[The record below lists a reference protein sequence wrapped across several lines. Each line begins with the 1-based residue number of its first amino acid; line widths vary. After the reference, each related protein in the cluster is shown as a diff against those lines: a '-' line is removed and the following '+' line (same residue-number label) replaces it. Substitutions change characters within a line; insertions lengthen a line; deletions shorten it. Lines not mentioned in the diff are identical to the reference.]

1 MSKCMKCGVMIVD
14 DTDQCPLCR
23 HVLKRE
29 GDFSNTYPDAI
40 GVTRRFRFVEN
51 LVLFLSLVTA
61 AVLAY
66 VNYVVHPDVPWC
78 MVVILVLFFGNAVL
92 RLAVIGKSGYMFKT
106 LTLWVLAVVMLFGID
121 RLTGFH
127 GWSLDYVLPGGILL
141 IDLAILVLMCTN
153 ARNWQSYMMA
163 QLLMILLSAVPLILV
178 LTGEIHFPL
187 LTMIAAGI
195 SVFLFL
201 GTLIIGDARARTEL
215 KRRFHI

>member
-1 MSKCMKCGVMIVD
+1 MSKCIKCGVTILD

-29 GDFSNTYPDAI
+29 GDSRNTYPDAI

-51 LVLFLSLVTA
+51 LVLFLSLLAA
-61 AVLAY
+61 AVLIY
-66 VNYVVHPDVPWC
+66 VNYVTHSEVPWC
-78 MVVILVLFFGNAVL
+78 LVAILILFFGNAVL
-92 RLAVIGKSGYMFKT
+92 RLAVIGKTGYMFKT
-106 LTLWVLAVVMLFGID
+106 LALWSLALILLFGID
-121 RLTGFH
+121 RLTGYH
-127 GWSLDYVLPGGILL
+127 GWSLDYVLPGGIML

-163 QLLMILLSAVPLILV
+163 QLLMILISVIPLILV
-178 LTGEIHFPL
+178 LTGVIHFPL
-187 LTMIAAGI
+187 LTVIAAGI

>member
-1 MSKCMKCGVMIVD
+1 MSKCIKCGVTILD

-29 GDFSNTYPDAI
+29 GELADTYPDAI

-51 LVLFLSLVTA
+51 LVLFLSLLAA
-61 AVLAY
+61 AVLAFI
-66 VNYVVHPDVPWC
+66 NYALHSDVPWC
-78 MVVILVLFFGNAVL
+78 LVVILILFFGNAVL

-106 LTLWVLAVVMLFGID
+106 LTLWALALLLLFGID
-121 RLTGFH
+121 RLTGYH

-141 IDLAILVLMCTN
+141 IDLGILVLMCTN

-163 QLLMILLSAVPLILV
+163 QLLAILLSVIPLILV
-178 LTGEIHFPL
+178 LTGEIRVPC
-187 LTMIAAGI
+187 LTMVAVGV